1 MPSRCLMAKG
11 RSVIRATSVVRI
23 LTKDYGV
30 KPLQIQPC
38 GRGEFM
44 PVADNETADGRAK
57 NRRTEIIMAPKL
69 DKLYQMLNQ

>member
-1 MPSRCLMAKG
+1 M
-11 RSVIRATSVVRI
+11 
-23 LTKDYGV
+23 TKDYGV

-44 PVADNETADGRAK
+44 PVADNETANGRAK